1 LSRLGPLREREYAL
15 LFTGRAVS
23 QLGSAMAPVALAFA
37 ILDLTGSTT
46 DLGIVLAIRQAA
58 VVVLV
63 LYGGVWADRLPR
75 HLVMVWSNLVSG
87 HSQGVVA
94 VLLLS
99 HHAGIPALA
108 AFAAVNG
115 ASSAFF
121 FPASYGIVPQTVP
134 APLLQQ
140 ANVMLRM
147 ARTVTSTGGAALGG
161 VVVAAA
167 GPGWGI
173 AADAISYGIA
183 AIALAAMRVVPPER
197 SEATTVFHDLRIGWR
212 DFWSRPWLWAIVIQ
226 FGIVNAAYTGTLLV
240 LGPAVANRHFH
251 GAAGW
256 AAVLVAIEAGVIVS
270 GIVLLRWKPRR
281 MLRTATF
288 GAFGL
293 ALPLIALARPEP
305 LVIVIVAAFASG
317 YLTEIFGV
325 LWDTTYQQEIPQ
337 DKLSRLSAYD
347 AIGSWALMPL
357 GFIVAGPV
365 GTAVGT
371 RATFIGGA
379 IFVVVATGLV
389 FLSRDVR
396 MLERR
401 EQPA

>member
-87 HSQGVVA
+87 LSQGVVA

-173 AADAISYGIA
+173 AADAISSGIA

-357 GFIVAGPV
+357 GFNVAGPV

-379 IFVVVATGLV
+379 IFVVVATWLV

-401 EQPA
+401 EPA